1 MIYDR
6 EIVSTIESCERI
18 GSMQCTAAPI
28 RPVTIH
34 NLRRDSLSQGCLC
47 CTVGDLHGHDVY
59 GKYRM
64 RSVTSGG
71 AITFFVSASDET
83 TTKEERS
90 LPTLLIAGR

>member
-1 MIYDR
+1 VHSRTYPAGHN
-6 EIVSTIESCERI
+6 SQS
-18 GSMQCTAAPI
+18 
-28 RPVTIH
+28 PVETVYAV
-34 NLRRDSLSQGCLC
+34 SQGCLC